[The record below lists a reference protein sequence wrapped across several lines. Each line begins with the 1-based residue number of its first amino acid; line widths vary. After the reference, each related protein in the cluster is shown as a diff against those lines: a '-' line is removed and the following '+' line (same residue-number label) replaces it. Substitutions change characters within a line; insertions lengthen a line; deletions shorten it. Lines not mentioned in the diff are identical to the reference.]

1 MAPNTL
7 RLAAKMLARSPD
19 AKRLTV
25 GAVSVMVPKQ
35 DQDENMDD
43 GTGNAMKVRDLHLL
57 VAAGSVPLSR
67 GARVTY
73 DGASYEIRDTYRQE
87 NGDVIRVQVVPV

>member
-1 MAPNTL
+1 MPLDTI
-7 RLAAKMLARSPD
+7 RLATKMLARSPD

-43 GTGNAMKVRDLHLL
+43 GTGQAMKVRDLHLL